1 MHILLRIKQKTR
13 LNNCCPNISMDTIF
27 MNTENSNTNEP
38 HKSALNL
45 SQRLDFRN
53 LRKHV
58 TLQNLC
64 IYYRLKNIR
73 KQYKN
78 NKIKTI
84 APTWN
89 DKFDL
94 PDGSYSVSNIRD
106 NFEYLIK
113 KLETLITIPPAH
125 VYINTVNNRF
135 VFKIKGGYKL
145 ELRTLE
151 TITLFDS
158 TKM

>member
-1 MHILLRIKQKTR
+1 
-13 LNNCCPNISMDTIF
+13 MDTIF
-27 MNTENSNTNEP
+27 MNTENSKTNEA

-45 SQRLDFRN
+45 SQRLDLRN

-58 TLQNLC
+58 TFQNLC

-73 KQYKN
+73 EHYKN
-78 NKIKTI
+78 NKIKI
-84 APTWN
+84 ISPTWN

-106 NFEYLIK
+106 NFEYVIK
-113 KLETLITIPPAH
+113 KLETLITIPPTH
-125 VYINTVNNRF
+125 VYINRVNNRF

-151 TITLFDS
+151 TMKLFDS
-158 TKM
+158 TKKTKQKNDTKYESS